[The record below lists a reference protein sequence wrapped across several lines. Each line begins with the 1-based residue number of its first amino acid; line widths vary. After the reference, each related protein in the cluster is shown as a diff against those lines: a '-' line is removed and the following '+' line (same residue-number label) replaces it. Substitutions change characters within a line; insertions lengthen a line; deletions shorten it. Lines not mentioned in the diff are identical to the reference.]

1 MDGDGIIHSW
11 FLLGLLHWGRNSIT
25 GHSTAL
31 HCQRQIKIIDSESK
45 WCWFYSTSQSR
56 YISSIDMLYIFK
68 YKIFNFMFDI
78 DFKCGVAN
86 SPASRIVGGIVSEAN
101 EYPWTVFLN
110 LYFWSGDRATC
121 TGTLIGSKWI
131 LTAAHCSF
139 G

>member
-1 MDGDGIIHSW
+1 
-11 FLLGLLHWGRNSIT
+11 
-25 GHSTAL
+25 
-31 HCQRQIKIIDSESK
+31 
-45 WCWFYSTSQSR
+45 
-56 YISSIDMLYIFK
+56 
-68 YKIFNFMFDI
+68 MFDI

-139 G
+139 GYNLNPNFVQPNLILMNFLFKGCQHYRRFGLS